1 MGAVLVSHGTEWH
14 AVCDADFEYRD
25 ARIVCRTLG
34 FEDGKV
40 YLQAACYLLLV
51 CSQYFQF
58 ISFSPI
64 YMTFTCVDLFMTKL
78 RTVHKH
84 LFF

>member
-25 ARIVCRTLG
+25 ARVVCRTLG

-40 YLQAACYLLLV
+40 YFQAACYMYLLLV
-51 CSQYFQF
+51 CSHYFQF
-58 ISFSPI
+58 ISFLPI
-64 YMTFTCVDLFMTKL
+64 YMIFTVLTFL
-78 RTVHKH
+78 
-84 LFF
+84 